1 MLRRGSPS
9 ASVLPVLLFAAC
21 VSAPDPSRWSE
32 LPAPAESGKDLP
44 EPERAVRFLPGG
56 HSVEFR
62 NGMLGVLMI
71 DPDAEMVTVGAR
83 YRVGAADDPVGK
95 EGLAHLV
102 EHLLFEQRPGGPEQR
117 SIGELLGDVAVLH
130 NATTTWDA
138 THYYAVA
145 PRERLEELVRLESLR
160 LTMGCHGLDEATFAV
175 HREVVLNELRTRPS
189 SPTFAALRAAAYSDG
204 HPYRRPIGGTAA
216 SIARL
221 TLADACQFIRD
232 HYDPARVILTM
243 SGKITRDEMLELTR
257 RWLEPVPRRTLPPRT
272 ALPARVTTAR
282 RVEEVAEVAKP
293 RLLLA
298 WPLPSRYGDQGVAS
312 ELLRLQLRFELAR
325 VDSNATLAESISVS
339 RGGGELAPLL
349 VIAAELAE
357 DADVGRVERRLQQT
371 VDELPDRFAL
381 GRFRFLQALM
391 QLDLLRRIDPL
402 PSRTDVIADY
412 VQFDRTKGWYDAD
425 VLGIDRTT
433 LDQVR
438 ELARATLRSEH
449 RITVVV
455 RPDPNRLTTLTDEPE
470 TSIEPH
476 SSARWKQYVDP
487 AAADRPFPYELGA
500 SLLERA
506 ERYRLANGLQVVL
519 LRSFFAPTM
528 RMQLVFRTGFL
539 DTAPEQAGLASAAV
553 ELLVAA
559 ESTGWG
565 TYVDAAQVLEGLF
578 FKTDTSSGPTTTT
591 FEAFGFSSLQDF
603 AIQGLGARFRAGT
616 YPTKETGEVLTRMR
630 KRLSTKK
637 EVRRQRLRKILVEEL
652 FGKDHP
658 YASHPGVSSESVAR
672 LDVPSLTAFR
682 DRHLVADN
690 ATLIVTGRVDPK
702 ITRAHVEGA
711 LAAWP
716 GGSQATRT
724 PVQWPSL
731 PDRTA
736 PVHLALPAKSE
747 RMLEVAIAYP
757 TATAIDEHYA
767 TRLIAGEMLAMRLM
781 AVRERLGAAYLVSG
795 EYIAGV
801 GPGQYL
807 VSSTVDGARGGA
819 ALAAM
824 RAAVASLARSDDFA
838 VDFVLARRRVVE
850 RLLAARLDRSA
861 LADQLAFL
869 VEHDLSFDFYTG
881 LTARV
886 AAATQADV
894 RRTVARDLSSTRE
907 LTVVAGDL
915 SSVRAAYAGA
925 GITDVRAV
933 EQ

>member
-1 MLRRGSPS
+1 MVRRGSLGT
-9 ASVLPVLLFAAC
+9 SVLPVLLLAAC
-21 VSAPDPSRWSE
+21 VSAPDPLRWSE
-32 LPAPAESGKDLP
+32 LPAPTKSGEDLP

-56 HSVEFR
+56 HSFEFR
-62 NGMLGVLMI
+62 NGMLAVLMI
-71 DPDAEMVTVGAR
+71 DADAEMVTVGVR

-117 SIGELLGDVAVLH
+117 SIGELLGDVAVWH

-145 PRERLEELVRLESLR
+145 PRERLEELLRLESLR

-175 HREVVLNELRTRPS
+175 HREVVLNELRTRSS
-189 SPTFAALRAAAYSDG
+189 SPTFAALRAAAYPVG
-204 HPYRRPIGGTAA
+204 HPYRRPIGGTAE

-221 TLADACQFIRD
+221 TLADACEFIRD
-232 HYDPARVILTM
+232 HYDPSRVILTM
-243 SGKITRDEMLELTR
+243 SGKITRDEMVELSG
-257 RWLEPVPRRTLPPRT
+257 RWLGHAPRRTLPART
-272 ALPARVTTAR
+272 ALPARVATAR
-282 RVEEVAEVAKP
+282 RVEEVADVAKP
-293 RLLLA
+293 RLVVA

-325 VDSNATLAESISVS
+325 VDGEEDLAESLSVS
-339 RGGGELAPLL
+339 LGGGELEPLL
-349 VIAAELAE
+349 VIVAELAD
-357 DADVGRVERRLQQT
+357 DADVSRVERRLEQT
-371 VDELPDRFAL
+371 VSELAERLAP

-402 PSRTDVIADY
+402 PSRTEVIADY
-412 VQFDRTKGWYDAD
+412 AQFDRSKGWYDAD
-425 VLGIDRTT
+425 VLGVDLTT

-438 ELARATLRSEH
+438 ELATSTLRSEH
-449 RITVVV
+449 RITVIV
-455 RPDPNRLTTLTDEPE
+455 RPDPNRLTSLTSEPE
-470 TSIEPH
+470 TSVEPH

-506 ERYRLANGLQVVL
+506 ERYRLTNGLQVVL

-528 RMQLVFRTGFL
+528 RMQLVFRTGSL

-553 ELLVAA
+553 DLLAPA

-565 TYVDAAQVLEGLF
+565 TYADAAHVLDGLF
-578 FKTDTSSGPTTTT
+578 FKTNTTSGPTTTT

-603 AIQGLGARFRAGT
+603 AIQGLGARFGAGT
-616 YPTKETGEVLTRMR
+616 YPTKETGEVLARMR
-630 KRLSTKK
+630 KRLSTKE
-637 EVRRQRLRKILVEEL
+637 EVRRQRLRQTLVEEM

-658 YASHPGVSSESVAR
+658 YARHPGVSSDSVAR

-682 DRHLVADN
+682 DRHLVAGN
-690 ATLIVTGRVDPK
+690 ATLILTGRVDPK
-702 ITRAHVEGA
+702 ITRAHVEHA

-716 GGSQATRT
+716 RGSQATT
-724 PVQWPSL
+724 AAVQWPSL
-731 PDRTA
+731 PERTA
-736 PVHLALPAKSE
+736 PVHLALPAKAD
-747 RMLEVAIAYP
+747 RMLEVVIAYP

-767 TRLIAGEMLAMRLM
+767 TRLIAGEMLAMRIA

-807 VSSTVDGARGGA
+807 VSSTVDGGRGGLV
-819 ALAAM
+819 LAAM
-824 RAAVASLARSDDFA
+824 RAAVGSLGRSDDFA

-850 RLLAARLDRSA
+850 RLLAARLDRSE

-869 VEHDLSFDFYTG
+869 VEHDLPLDFYTG

-894 RRTVARDLSSTRE
+894 RRTIARDLSSARE
-907 LTVVAGDL
+907 VTVVAGDL
-915 SSVRAAYAGA
+915 SNVRAAYAGA
-925 GITDVRAV
+925 GITAVRAV
-933 EQ
+933 ED